1 MDKTEEYVSKGL
13 TEWFIKIEELVLDAE
28 TGTDS
33 STAIGLLP
41 SQTGYNVM
49 ASRLPLSETVPL
61 FLWLRR
67 VFCVLETH
75 LADSTP

>member
-1 MDKTEEYVSKGL
+1 MHDALEEVRGEEADKIEEYVSKGL
-13 TEWFIKIEELVLDAE
+13 TKIDAE
-28 TGTDS
+28 TGTGS
-33 STAIGLLP
+33 STAICLL
-41 SQTGYNVM
+41 SNVM

-75 LADSTP
+75 LADSTL